1 MLEFG
6 MFFCYFIVATILL
19 SIGKFIFNALV
30 NKIAVLIIKRQIQ
43 NGTIKVLHP
52 TEFDLLDNNEK
63 GH

>member
-6 MFFCYFIVATILL
+6 MFFLYFSISMLIFSTIKIVL
-19 SIGKFIFNALV
+19 SIIM
-30 NKIAVLIIKRQIQ
+30 NKVAVLIIKRQIQ